1 MNYLL
6 HILIMINLY
15 VVLTLSLNIVVG
27 YTGLLSLCHAAF
39 YGIGAYITT
48 LLMMKAGFSFIPAA
62 FMAILGAVLLSI
74 AIGIPS
80 LRLKGDYFVLATLGF
95 QIIVFVILYNWVGLT
110 RGPYGIPG
118 IPQPRIF
125 GWEVDSLPEFFI
137 LSLIIGLLC
146 GILIYWISYSP
157 FGRTLKAIRED
168 EVAAAA
174 LGKDVPK
181 FKTRAFMMGAAFA
194 AIPGALFATYFRY
207 IDPTSFTLMESIFIL
222 SIIIIGGTGNL
233 SGPILG
239 SIILVL
245 LPEVLRFLQI
255 PDAIAANMRQII
267 YGLILVVLMRYRSQG
282 LLGEYQFQ

>member
-48 LLMMKAGFSFIPAA
+48 LLMMKAGFSFMPAVLV
-62 FMAILGAVLLSI
+62 AILGAILLSV

-118 IPQPRIF
+118 IPQPKIF
-125 GWEVDSLPEFFI
+125 SWKVDSLLEFFI
-137 LSLIIGLLC
+137 LSTGIASLC
-146 GILIYWISYSP
+146 GFLIYWVSYSP
-157 FGRTLKAIRED
+157 FGRTLKSIRED

-181 FKTRAFMMGAAFA
+181 FKNRAFMMGAAFA
-194 AIPGALFATYFRY
+194 AISGALFATYFRY
-207 IDPTSFTLMESIFIL
+207 IDPTSFALMESIFIL

-267 YGLILVVLMRYRSQG
+267 YGLILVILMRYRSQG
-282 LLGEYQFQ
+282 LLG